1 MQPNPRRGNTM
12 KIGSLL
18 LATTLALAVP
28 AVMTGA
34 YAASPELPKIP
45 KAEQKNVKLEEKK
58 ILKDEK
64 TLKADEKNLKKE
76 KTATEEKKILKDE
89 KKLKADEKILKQE
102 KTATKGKPAAE
113 WNQVKNKTP

>member
-1 MQPNPRRGNTM
+1 M

-45 KAEQKNVKLEEKK
+45 KVEQKNVKL
-58 ILKDEK
+58 
-64 TLKADEKNLKKE
+64 
-76 KTATEEKKILKDE
+76 EEKKILKDE
-89 KKLKADEKILKQE
+89 KKLKADEKILKKE
-102 KTATKGKPAAE
+102 KTATKQKPAAE
-113 WNQVKNKTP
+113 WNQLKNKVP